1 VAQIGLEQGLSEL
14 RYGLV
19 SLVSEIAEAELFA
32 LGQSNVI
39 TLATARPTLAGLHT
53 GELFAF
59 AMKLLNRTAHA
70 VFLLG
75 S

>member
-1 VAQIGLEQGLSEL
+1 
-14 RYGLV
+14 
-19 SLVSEIAEAELFA
+19 LVSEIAEAELFA